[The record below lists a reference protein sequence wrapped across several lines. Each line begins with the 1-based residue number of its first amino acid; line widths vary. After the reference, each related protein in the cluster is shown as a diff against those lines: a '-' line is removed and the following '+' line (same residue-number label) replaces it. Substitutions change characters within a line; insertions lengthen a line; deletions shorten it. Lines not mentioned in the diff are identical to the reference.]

1 MSTQVYRVLAVD
13 DVPDNLFLLQTILE
27 MEGFVVDVATN
38 GSTAL
43 RKIKATPPDLILLDV
58 MMPGMNGYEVT
69 QQIRQDDSLPSIPIL
84 LISAHDEASA
94 LRGIELGAND
104 FICKPIDFNELL
116 TRVRTYLRLTHSVEP
131 GNVEPGSVE
140 PSNAVQPA
148 KQVSHARQNH

>member
-1 MSTQVYRVLAVD
+1 MSTQVYRLLAVD

-27 MEGFVVDVATN
+27 MEGFVVDVATS

-43 RKIKATPPDLILLDV
+43 RKIKAAPPDLILLDV

-84 LISAHDEASA
+84 LISANDEVSA

-104 FICKPIDFNELL
+104 FIRKPIDFNELL
-116 TRVRTYLRLTHSVEP
+116 NRVRTYLRLNHSIETDKVDLDPIEP
-131 GNVEPGSVE
+131 DAITSG
-140 PSNAVQPA
+140 NAVQPL
-148 KQVSHARQNH
+148 R